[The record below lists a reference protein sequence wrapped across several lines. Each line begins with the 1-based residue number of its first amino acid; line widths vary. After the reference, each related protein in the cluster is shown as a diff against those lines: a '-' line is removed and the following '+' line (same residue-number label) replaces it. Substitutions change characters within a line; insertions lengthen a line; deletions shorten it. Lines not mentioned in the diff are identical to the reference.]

1 METAAMMETATA
13 LRASTVDARTM
24 GLVAELLAVLRSRD
38 TNAEDRATQPH
49 EFRHRAGEIE
59 IDEVFRTV
67 TVAGNPVQLRPKEY
81 ELIVALARNNGAP
94 VSKKTLLRDVW
105 NQHVD
110 TNSRSL
116 DQHICELRRKLEP
129 DSQSPKRIMTIRK
142 YGYAL
147 RRV

>member
-1 METAAMMETATA
+1 
-13 LRASTVDARTM
+13 
-24 GLVAELLAVLRSRD
+24 
-38 TNAEDRATQPH
+38 
-49 EFRHRAGEIE
+49 
-59 IDEVFRTV
+59 V

-94 VSKKTLLRDVW
+94 VSKKALLREVW

-110 TNSRSL
+110 TNSRTL

>member
-1 METAAMMETATA
+1 MVDTATA
-13 LRASTVDARTM
+13 LRANTVDAATM
-24 GLVAELLAVLRSRD
+24 GLVAELLAVLRTRGAGLGDSG
-38 TNAEDRATQPH
+38 AQQH
-49 EFRHRAGEIE
+49 EFRHRAGDIE
-59 IDEVFRTV
+59 IDEIFRTV

-94 VSKKTLLRDVW
+94 VSKKTLLREVW

-110 TNSRSL
+110 TNSRTL

-129 DSQSPKRIMTIRK
+129 DGHSPKCITTIRK

>member
-1 METAAMMETATA
+1 MVDTATA
-13 LRASTVDARTM
+13 LRANTVDARTM
-24 GLVAELLAVLRSRD
+24 GLVTELLAVLRSRG
-38 TNAEDRATQPH
+38 ATVDENVAPPA

-59 IDEVFRTV
+59 IDEIFRTV

-94 VSKKTLLRDVW
+94 VSKRTLLREVW
-105 NQHVD
+105 NQSVD
-110 TNSRSL
+110 TNSRTL

-129 DSQSPKRIMTIRK
+129 DTQHPKRIMTIRK

-147 RRV
+147 RKV

>member
-1 METAAMMETATA
+1 
-13 LRASTVDARTM
+13 
-24 GLVAELLAVLRSRD
+24 
-38 TNAEDRATQPH
+38 
-49 EFRHRAGEIE
+49 
-59 IDEVFRTV
+59 
-67 TVAGNPVQLRPKEY
+67 VAGNPVQLRPKEY

-94 VSKKTLLRDVW
+94 VSKKTLLREVW

-110 TNSRSL
+110 TNSRTL

-129 DSQSPKRIMTIRK
+129 DATSQKRIMTIRK